1 MTVYILH
8 SYHIDHIEHMHIL
21 HITILFLA
29 CGTIKY
35 CGRLPGKAK
44 Q

>member
-1 MTVYILH
+1 MTMTVHVLHLYYI
-8 SYHIDHIEHMHIL
+8 DHIL
-21 HITILFLA
+21 HIKILFLA